1 MSNDLIAKKYANAII
16 SSNDSYKISS
26 ILFSLKEIVPAFCDK
41 KFVEII
47 DSMYV
52 SSSQKVD
59 FVLSLVSNAPYEVVN
74 FIKLLGEKKRLS
86 IIPSVVSIID
96 SDISAKNN
104 TYNGIV
110 YSKMPLQ
117 SSYLSDLSISL
128 SNKFNKNIY
137 LEYVQ
142 NDYDGIKVDI
152 EGLGVEI
159 GFSKD
164 RFKKSVAE
172 HILKAV

>member
-1 MSNDLIAKKYANAII
+1 MSKDLIAKKYAKALLD
-16 SSNDSYKISS
+16 SNDSQVLSNVLSS
-26 ILFSLKEIVPAFCDK
+26 LNEILPAFCNE
-41 KFVEII
+41 KFNNII
-47 DSMYV
+47 DSQDV
-52 SSSQKVD
+52 TQDQKID
-59 FVLSLVSNAPYEVVN
+59 FVLSLPSYRSFALEN

-86 IIPSVVSIID
+86 LIPEIVKILNNE
-96 SDISAKNN
+96 ISASNN
-104 TYNGIV
+104 CYTGV
-110 YSKMPLQ
+110 VFSKIPLDNY
-117 SSYLSDLSISL
+117 YLSDLSSKL
-128 SNKFNKNIY
+128 SYKFNKNITLSY
-137 LEYVQ
+137 IQ